1 MDLAHSKAFLGKKQT
16 ATPSAT
22 ANVQAQISF
31 NSLHNNNREQHTVG
45 QKCPKPKP
53 STAAAP
59 RSAAYISAPKPPAL
73 PK

>member
-22 ANVQAQISF
+22 ANVQAHISF
-31 NSLHNNNREQHTVG
+31 NSLGNNREQHTAA
-45 QKCPKPKP
+45 QTCPKPKP

-59 RSAAYISAPKPPAL
+59 RSAPYISAPKPPAL